1 MENIKIEIIGYGV
14 EVAIG
19 EITNTQ
25 SNHILSHQLGCTQIV
40 PIIENDTNL
49 VYKDWKEIS
58 SVGIFYGS
66 VCGINSQ
73 IKVKINNVLSEF
85 NNFSEKVE
93 SVINDESKKYL
104 MSINHLN
111 GVIYTHE
118 FNVDNFDINKL
129 KLLIK
134 DLNGFYWGEMIYGLE
149 YDEVPLSLTKGE
161 STSYSF
167 ENKVI
172 LENTMVSID
181 KI

>member
-1 MENIKIEIIGYGV
+1 MENIKIEIIGYGT
-14 EVAIG
+14 EVSIG

-25 SNHILSHQLGCTQIV
+25 SNHILSHQLGCNQIV
-40 PIIENDTNL
+40 PIIENDINL
-49 VYKDWKEIS
+49 VYKDWNEIS

-66 VCGINSQ
+66 AYGINNQ

-85 NNFSEKVE
+85 NNFSEKVD
-93 SVINDESKKYL
+93 SVISDENKKYL

-118 FNVDNFDINKL
+118 FNVENFDINKL
-129 KLLIK
+129 KLLVK
-134 DLNGFYWGEMIYGLE
+134 DLNGFYWGEIIYGLE
-149 YDEVPLSLTKGE
+149 YDEVPLLLTKGDN
-161 STSYSF
+161 SSYGF

-172 LENTMVSID
+172 MINTFVTLN